1 VHWVDSDGRSVMKAA
16 TVAADVKKAHCCN
29 ANMLP
34 YRVALKGMM
43 WPPVSGHKGSIRLAI
58 TAAGV
63 NGGSLP
69 FFSFTGEVVDS
80 QFGQVKKVV
89 GDFSLQMDSAEAKKL
104 TEDPKAKTA
113 FALALATSTGLPV
126 DDILVTAIYLKV
138 TGGAWVK
145 KARRLASSDVK
156 VDYEILTTSTKVIN
170 QASVSSGLLA
180 AVVKESKAIGVTV
193 APTMSGVSA
202 PKTTTVGDNAKCAQ
216 AKCGTGKKL
225 KESAKNTNCPGGV
238 TSCDAATCC
247 EPVVIAAKAHTGKTT
262 CKDLRDAYAAGAC
275 CFETTK
281 EVGSQIVP
289 DPPKSATSRLAFA
302 ANPCAGKKPST
313 NAAYDNAAC
322 FKDGVAK
329 QLEQAGGD
337 VSLNFKGGLN
347 AGGRTPL
354 TLPYFKQGLCPVNVH
369 WHVGAE
375 HRSNGQYDENG
386 KSPALAGA
394 RAATNP
400 NAGGRRLAA
409 GERYGFA
416 CHHFNAADA
425 KFTKKYDWKHCIG
438 MHVGETYEVH
448 WPHSKLGACHTPFQF
463 QSPFYDGVFCTFA
476 VAHANAIAANAQVMV
491 DHVGVQA
498 QVFTIVNDEK
508 YYYPKLMNGA
518 IVDGDFW
525 KDVAAYTGSTT
536 GTSRSNTVCSAYTP
550 ITWQVDRKCHLIS
563 ASSFDKMCA
572 DMKQNP
578 DDMSSDLHAH
588 GARELVLTKLTADN
602 MAKATRR

>member
-1 VHWVDSDGRSVMKAA
+1 MTPRFLTGAFGIFVINPLVAEAATGGTARTTCTHLKDVYKKAA
-16 TVAADVKKAHCCN
+16 CC
-29 ANMLP
+29 
-34 YRVALKGMM
+34 K
-43 WPPVSGHKGSIRLAI
+43 
-58 TAAGV
+58 
-63 NGGSLP
+63 
-69 FFSFTGEVVDS
+69 
-80 QFGQVKKVV
+80 
-89 GDFSLQMDSAEAKKL
+89 
-104 TEDPKAKTA
+104 
-113 FALALATSTGLPV
+113 
-126 DDILVTAIYLKV
+126 
-138 TGGAWVK
+138 
-145 KARRLASSDVK
+145 
-156 VDYEILTTSTKVIN
+156 
-170 QASVSSGLLA
+170 
-180 AVVKESKAIGVTV
+180 
-193 APTMSGVSA
+193 APT
-202 PKTTTVGDNAKCAQ
+202 
-216 AKCGTGKKL
+216 
-225 KESAKNTNCPGGV
+225 KELDVQLVA
-238 TSCDAATCC
+238 
-247 EPVVIAAKAHTGKTT
+247 
-262 CKDLRDAYAAGAC
+262 
-275 CFETTK
+275 
-281 EVGSQIVP
+281 
-289 DPPKSATSRLAFA
+289 DPPKNARLTLT
-302 ANPCAGKKPST
+302 ANPCAGTKPKPG
-313 NAAYDNAAC
+313 AKVGPLGPFDNAAC

-337 VSLNFKGGLN
+337 VSNMGHGTAATCLDDPEVDLCDARLD
-347 AGGRTPL
+347 AGSRVPL
-354 TLPYFKQGLCPVNVH
+354 TKPYWQQGLCPVNVH

-386 KSPALAGA
+386 KSPGLAGTKA
-394 RAATNP
+394 STNP
-400 NAGGRRLAA
+400 NAGGRRLAG

-416 CHHFNAADA
+416 CHHFAANDR
-425 KFTKKYDWKHCIG
+425 KFTTKYDWKHCIG

-476 VAHANAIAANAQVMV
+476 VSHANAIAANAQVMV